1 MLSTN
6 LKSLLIHLLYDSLN
20 GYSSEPQ
27 FPLSNILKYKIN
39 IKLKYSFCIY
49 KNMFCNIFS
58 KLFGKKEKDV
68 NKIEDKKLE
77 ENA

>member
-1 MLSTN
+1 MKVLVHLFIIIAKLFLRIYN
-6 LKSLLIHLLYDSLN
+6 LY
-20 GYSSEPQ
+20 
-27 FPLSNILKYKIN
+27 

-49 KNMFCNIFS
+49 NYMFCNIFS